1 MPHLSITSMQDRD
14 FLKRVISII
23 DPTATS
29 LRVLMRKGNVLLGIS
44 NEKNAAERTLGLY
57 QPQRLVARSIVS
69 FLRVLSRFGLHG
81 LMLQKMPMAAKS
93 MDLHPP
99 LCGIVP
105 GSAGIL
111 VGSPEHKVRR
121 AIVSYRNGAEWEV
134 AKISFG
140 DEGAK
145 ILEKEAATLNQLQ
158 SKATGAPRLLGL
170 HHGDGV
176 TVLRMPYLKGKA
188 IKSGETSDALNL
200 LKSWV
205 GSNDPLPIQRFS
217 EWSHIETAIKSMRYG
232 EKALEALSKKSLR
245 PVICH
250 GDFARWNL
258 LKQTDG
264 SLMVLDWEWG
274 NTHGMPGLD
283 LVHYFAQD
291 ARLVRQLDSAN
302 ALRVVEASLSLPK
315 AKAYLAQTGWTGNP
329 ITPILAW
336 AAFKHGA
343 RHQKIADF
351 LAESLKVYLERQ
363 RSFKYKVASVNTPV
377 QVAPSSDITSSLPP
391 TAKTNRRKTGAS
403 IRISVVTPSYK
414 QIDFLKCCAASV
426 ADQAGDFE
434 VEHLIHDGGSG
445 REFEQ
450 WAAEQQGAVCVPE
463 KDDGMYDAIN
473 RGFRK
478 ANGEI
483 IAWLNCDE
491 QYLPGALD
499 KVSRFFDSHPDID
512 IVFGDVVLV
521 DELMTPLAYRR
532 AIKPSIAHI
541 RYSHLSTFS
550 AATFIRRRALDEG
563 HFLQTRWKTIADAV
577 WIEEML
583 SAGYRSATIREP
595 LAVFCMVGSNLGQSS
610 LLFEERK
617 QWELELKATNKWIK
631 RLHIMRHRIAKFLFG
646 AYNLQKTR
654 ISAFLPNTS
663 SRTTKNAWLNGQ
675 WSFARHKAQKLRVKR
690 EEKIG
695 MLKIHKLA
703 SRWSFLQALCVIIL
717 AFFVDKIQA
726 GDAVKGPAILIISL
740 LYLSFR
746 AKMRDLTLIA
756 ILYSVI
762 AFYLLSERPTD
773 VLVARMI
780 TFFLGACLAVLFS
793 IAHSNL
799 SEWMGSTVSLVRKI
813 PFPILLTDRTGM
825 VILVNNSALKLW
837 QITEEDCLEH
847 FVTVQL
853 IEDGKA
859 STKPTLIDSWAERPP
874 DGLVSMSIK
883 GKPEIQQMTGKVLV
897 TGGGRRR
904 FYVFM
909 LSQ

>member
-1 MPHLSITSMQDRD
+1 MDQINSFEAFLLPEGTTRYHVRRHGMVSLSLPDSRE
-14 FLKRVISII
+14 
-23 DPTATS
+23 
-29 LRVLMRKGNVLLGIS
+29 G
-44 NEKNAAERTLGLY
+44 AAHAFRLY
-57 QPQRLVARSIVS
+57 QPQKRLARLKTFALKLLI
-69 FLRVLSRFGLHG
+69 SRGLHPWI
-81 LMLQKMPMAAKS
+81 LEKVLPASYENIQPWEFS
-93 MDLHPP
+93 YSPET
-99 LCGIVP
+99 V
-105 GSAGIL
+105 GIL
-111 VGSPEHKVRR
+111 LGSSEHLIYR
-121 AIVSYRNGAEWEV
+121 AIASYRGADGWEV
-134 AKISFG
+134 AKLSRG
-140 DEGAK
+140 
-145 ILEKEAATLNQLQ
+145 EAARTMLRNEAAVLREL
-158 SKATGAPRLLGL
+158 SKRGLSVPRCLGL
-170 HHGDGV
+170 HEHGEM
-176 TVLRMPYLKGKA
+176 TILRMPYLAGSGLS
-188 IKSGETSDALNL
+188 IRDSGEALDVLIQWAGDAAPESISGFEEW
-200 LKSWV
+200 KS
-205 GSNDPLPIQRFS
+205 IY
-217 EWSHIETAIKSMRYG
+217 A
-232 EKALEALSKKSLR
+232 ALETTADGREALESLSTQVVR
-245 PVICH
+245 PVIAH

-258 LKQTDG
+258 LHQANG
-264 SLMVLDWEWG
+264 PLIVLDWEWG

-450 WAAEQQGAVCVPE
+450 WAAEQQGAVCISE

-478 ANGEI
+478 ANGDI

-532 AIKPSIAHI
+532 AIKPSIAHT

-550 AATFIRRRALDEG
+550 AATFIRRRVLDEG

-577 WIEEML
+577 WIEELL

-595 LAVFCMVGSNLGQSS
+595 LAVFCMLGSNLGQSS

-617 QWELELKATNKWIK
+617 QWEIELKYTNKWIK

-663 SRTTKNAWLNGQ
+663 YRTTKSAWLTGQ
-675 WSFARHKAQKLRVKR
+675 WSFARHKAQNLRVKR

-717 AFFVDKIQA
+717 AAFVDNIKA
-726 GDAVKGPAILIISL
+726 GDAVKGPEILMISL

-897 TGGGRRR
+897 TGRGRRR

>member
-1 MPHLSITSMQDRD
+1 MDQINSFEAFLLPEGTTRYHVRRHGMVSLSLPDSRE
-14 FLKRVISII
+14 
-23 DPTATS
+23 
-29 LRVLMRKGNVLLGIS
+29 G
-44 NEKNAAERTLGLY
+44 AAHAFRLY
-57 QPQRLVARSIVS
+57 QPQKRLARLKTFALKLLI
-69 FLRVLSRFGLHG
+69 SRGLHPWI
-81 LMLQKMPMAAKS
+81 LEKVLPASYENIQPWEFS
-93 MDLHPP
+93 YSPET
-99 LCGIVP
+99 V
-105 GSAGIL
+105 GIL
-111 VGSPEHKVRR
+111 LGSSEHLINR
-121 AIVSYRNGAEWEV
+121 AIASYRGADGWEV
-134 AKISFG
+134 AKLG
-140 DEGAK
+140 RG
-145 ILEKEAATLNQLQ
+145 EAARTMLRNEAAVLREL
-158 SKATGAPRLLGL
+158 SNRNLSAPCCLGL
-170 HHGDGV
+170 HEHGEM
-176 TVLRMPYLKGKA
+176 TILRMPYLAGSGLS
-188 IKSGETSDALNL
+188 IRDSGEALDVLIQWAGDAAPESISGFEEW
-200 LKSWV
+200 KS
-205 GSNDPLPIQRFS
+205 IC
-217 EWSHIETAIKSMRYG
+217 A
-232 EKALEALSKKSLR
+232 ALETTADGREALESLSTQVLR
-245 PVICH
+245 PVIAH

-258 LKQTDG
+258 LHQANG
-264 SLMVLDWEWG
+264 PLIVLDWEWG

-377 QVAPSSDITSSLPP
+377 QVASYSDITSSHPP
-391 TAKTNRRKTGAS
+391 TAKTNGGETGAS

-450 WAAEQQGAVCVPE
+450 WAAEQQGAVCISE

-478 ANGEI
+478 ANGDI

-577 WIEEML
+577 WIEELL

-595 LAVFCMVGSNLGQSS
+595 LAVFCMLGSNLGQSS

-617 QWELELKATNKWIK
+617 QWEIELKYTNKWIK

-663 SRTTKNAWLNGQ
+663 YRTTKNAWLNGQ
-675 WSFARHKAQKLRVKR
+675 WSFARHKAQNLRVKR

-717 AFFVDKIQA
+717 AAFVDKIQA
-726 GDAVKGPAILIISL
+726 GDAVKGPAILMISL

-762 AFYLLSERPTD
+762 AFYLLSERPPD

>member
-1 MPHLSITSMQDRD
+1 MDQINSFEAFLLPEGTTRYHVRRHGMVSLSLPDSRE
-14 FLKRVISII
+14 
-23 DPTATS
+23 
-29 LRVLMRKGNVLLGIS
+29 G
-44 NEKNAAERTLGLY
+44 AAHAFRLY
-57 QPQRLVARSIVS
+57 QPQKRLARLKTFALKLLI
-69 FLRVLSRFGLHG
+69 SRGLHPWI
-81 LMLQKMPMAAKS
+81 LEKVLPASYENIQPWEFS
-93 MDLHPP
+93 YSPET
-99 LCGIVP
+99 V
-105 GSAGIL
+105 GIL
-111 VGSPEHKVRR
+111 LGSSEHLINR
-121 AIVSYRNGAEWEV
+121 AIASYRGADGWEV
-134 AKISFG
+134 AKLG
-140 DEGAK
+140 RG
-145 ILEKEAATLNQLQ
+145 EAARTMLRNEAAVLREL
-158 SKATGAPRLLGL
+158 SKRGLSVPRCLGL
-170 HHGDGV
+170 HEHGEM
-176 TVLRMPYLKGKA
+176 TILRMPYLAESGLS
-188 IKSGETSDALNL
+188 IRDSGEALDVLIQWAGNAAPESISGFEEW
-200 LKSWV
+200 KS
-205 GSNDPLPIQRFS
+205 IC
-217 EWSHIETAIKSMRYG
+217 A
-232 EKALEALSKKSLR
+232 ALETTADGREALESLSTQVVR
-245 PVICH
+245 PVIAH

-258 LKQTDG
+258 LHQANG
-264 SLMVLDWEWG
+264 PLIVLDWEWG

-363 RSFKYKVASVNTPV
+363 RSFKYKVASVNTHV

-450 WAAEQQGAVCVPE
+450 WAAEQQGAVCISE

-478 ANGEI
+478 ANGDI

-532 AIKPSIAHI
+532 AIKPSIAHT

-577 WIEEML
+577 WIEELL

-595 LAVFCMVGSNLGQSS
+595 LAVFCMLGSNLGQSS

-675 WSFARHKAQKLRVKR
+675 WSFARHKAQNLRVKR

-717 AFFVDKIQA
+717 AAFVDKIQA
-726 GDAVKGPAILIISL
+726 GDAVKGPAILLFSL

>member
-1 MPHLSITSMQDRD
+1 MDQINSFEAFLLPEGTTRYHVRRHGMVSLSLPDSRE
-14 FLKRVISII
+14 
-23 DPTATS
+23 
-29 LRVLMRKGNVLLGIS
+29 G
-44 NEKNAAERTLGLY
+44 AAHAFRLY
-57 QPQRLVARSIVS
+57 QPQKRLARLKTFALKLLI
-69 FLRVLSRFGLHG
+69 SRGLHPWI
-81 LMLQKMPMAAKS
+81 LEKVLPASYENIQPWEFS
-93 MDLHPP
+93 YSPET
-99 LCGIVP
+99 V
-105 GSAGIL
+105 GIL
-111 VGSPEHKVRR
+111 LGSSEHLIYR
-121 AIVSYRNGAEWEV
+121 AIASYRGADGWEV
-134 AKISFG
+134 AKLG
-140 DEGAK
+140 RG
-145 ILEKEAATLNQLQ
+145 EAARTMLRNEAAVLREL
-158 SKATGAPRLLGL
+158 SKRGLSVPRCLGL
-170 HHGDGV
+170 HEHGEM
-176 TVLRMPYLKGKA
+176 TILRMPYLAGSGLS
-188 IKSGETSDALNL
+188 IRDSGEALDVLIQWAGNAAPESISGFEEW
-200 LKSWV
+200 KS
-205 GSNDPLPIQRFS
+205 IC
-217 EWSHIETAIKSMRYG
+217 A
-232 EKALEALSKKSLR
+232 ALETTADGREALESLSTQVVR
-245 PVICH
+245 PVIAH

-258 LKQTDG
+258 LHQANG
-264 SLMVLDWEWG
+264 PLIVLDWEWG

-377 QVAPSSDITSSLPP
+377 QVAPSSDIQNSLPP
-391 TAKTNRRKTGAS
+391 TAKTNGGETGAS

-450 WAAEQQGAVCVPE
+450 WAAEQQGAVCISE

-478 ANGEI
+478 ANGDI

-532 AIKPSIAHI
+532 AIKPSIAHT

-550 AATFIRRRALDEG
+550 AATFIRRRVLDEG
-563 HFLQTRWKTIADAV
+563 HFLQTRWNTIADAV
-577 WIEEML
+577 WIEELL
-583 SAGYRSATIREP
+583 SAGYRSATIQEP
-595 LAVFCMVGSNLGQSS
+595 LAIFCMVGSNLGQSP

-617 QWELELKATNKWIK
+617 QWELELKATNKWIQ
-631 RLHIMRHRIAKFLFG
+631 RWHIMQHRVEKFLFG
-646 AYNLQKTR
+646 AYNLRKTM

-663 SRTTKNAWLNGQ
+663 YRINKSAWLNGQ
-675 WSFARHKAQKLRVKR
+675 WSFARHKAQNLRVKR

-717 AFFVDKIQA
+717 AAFVDKIQA
-726 GDAVKGPAILIISL
+726 GDAVKGPAILMISL

>member
-1 MPHLSITSMQDRD
+1 MDQINSFEAFLLPEGTTRYHVRRHGMVSLSLPDSRE
-14 FLKRVISII
+14 
-23 DPTATS
+23 
-29 LRVLMRKGNVLLGIS
+29 G
-44 NEKNAAERTLGLY
+44 AAHAFRLY
-57 QPQRLVARSIVS
+57 QPQKRLARLKTFALKLLI
-69 FLRVLSRFGLHG
+69 SRGLHPWI
-81 LMLQKMPMAAKS
+81 LEKVLPASYENIQPWEFS
-93 MDLHPP
+93 YSPET
-99 LCGIVP
+99 V
-105 GSAGIL
+105 GIL
-111 VGSPEHKVRR
+111 LGSSEHLIYR
-121 AIVSYRNGAEWEV
+121 AIASYRGADGWEV
-134 AKISFG
+134 AKLG
-140 DEGAK
+140 RG
-145 ILEKEAATLNQLQ
+145 EAARTMLRNEAAVLREL
-158 SKATGAPRLLGL
+158 SKRGLSVPRCLGL
-170 HHGDGV
+170 HEHGEM
-176 TVLRMPYLKGKA
+176 TILRMPYLAGSGLS
-188 IKSGETSDALNL
+188 IRDSGEALDVLIQWAGNAAPESISGFEEW
-200 LKSWV
+200 KS
-205 GSNDPLPIQRFS
+205 IC
-217 EWSHIETAIKSMRYG
+217 A
-232 EKALEALSKKSLR
+232 ALETTADGREALESLSTQVVR
-245 PVICH
+245 PVIAH

-258 LKQTDG
+258 LHQANG
-264 SLMVLDWEWG
+264 PLIVLDWEWG

-291 ARLVRQLDSAN
+291 ALLVRQLDSAN

-363 RSFKYKVASVNTPV
+363 RSFKYKVASLNTPV
-377 QVAPSSDITSSLPP
+377 QVAPSSGITSSLPP

-450 WAAEQQGAVCVPE
+450 WAAEQQGAVCISE

-478 ANGEI
+478 ANGDI

-532 AIKPSIAHI
+532 AIKPSIAHT

-577 WIEEML
+577 WIEELL

-595 LAVFCMVGSNLGQSS
+595 LAVFCMLGSNLGQSS

-675 WSFARHKAQKLRVKR
+675 WSFARHKAQNLRVKR

-717 AFFVDKIQA
+717 AAFVDKIQA
-726 GDAVKGPAILIISL
+726 GDAVKGPAILMISL

-904 FYVFM
+904 FYVFI
-909 LSQ
+909 LSH

>member
-1 MPHLSITSMQDRD
+1 MDQINSFEAFLLPEGTTRYHVRRHGMVSLSLPDSRE
-14 FLKRVISII
+14 
-23 DPTATS
+23 
-29 LRVLMRKGNVLLGIS
+29 G
-44 NEKNAAERTLGLY
+44 AAHAFRLY
-57 QPQRLVARSIVS
+57 QPQKRLARLKTFALKLLI
-69 FLRVLSRFGLHG
+69 SRGLHPWI
-81 LMLQKMPMAAKS
+81 LEKVL
-93 MDLHPP
+93 PP
-99 LCGIVP
+99 SYENIQPWEFSYSPETV
-105 GSAGIL
+105 GIL
-111 VGSPEHKVRR
+111 LGSSEHLIYR
-121 AIVSYRNGAEWEV
+121 AIASYRGADGWEV
-134 AKISFG
+134 AKLG
-140 DEGAK
+140 RG
-145 ILEKEAATLNQLQ
+145 EAARTMLRNEAAVLREL
-158 SKATGAPRLLGL
+158 SKRGLSVPRCLGL
-170 HHGDGV
+170 HEHGEM
-176 TVLRMPYLKGKA
+176 TILRMPYLAGSGLS
-188 IKSGETSDALNL
+188 IRDSGEALDVLIQWAGDAAPESISGFEEW
-200 LKSWV
+200 KS
-205 GSNDPLPIQRFS
+205 IC
-217 EWSHIETAIKSMRYG
+217 A
-232 EKALEALSKKSLR
+232 ALETTADGREALESLSTQVLR
-245 PVICH
+245 PVIAH
-250 GDFARWNL
+250 VDFARWNL
-258 LKQTDG
+258 LHQANG
-264 SLMVLDWEWG
+264 PLIVLDWEWG

-450 WAAEQQGAVCVPE
+450 WAAEQQGAVCISE

-478 ANGEI
+478 ANGDI

-532 AIKPSIAHI
+532 AIKPSIAHT

-550 AATFIRRRALDEG
+550 AATFIRRRVLDEG

-577 WIEEML
+577 WIEELL
-583 SAGYRSATIREP
+583 SAGYRSATIQEP
-595 LAVFCMVGSNLGQSS
+595 LAIFCMVGSNLGQSP

-617 QWELELKATNKWIK
+617 QWELELKATNKWIQ
-631 RLHIMRHRIAKFLFG
+631 RWHIMQHRVEKFLFG
-646 AYNLQKTR
+646 AYNLRKTM

-663 SRTTKNAWLNGQ
+663 YRINKSAWLNGQ
-675 WSFARHKAQKLRVKR
+675 WSFARHKAQNLRVKR

-717 AFFVDKIQA
+717 AAFVDKIQA
-726 GDAVKGPAILIISL
+726 GDAVKGPAILMISL

-847 FVTVQL
+847 FITVQL

>member
-1 MPHLSITSMQDRD
+1 MDQINSFEAFLLPEGTTRYHVRRHGMVSLSLPDSRE
-14 FLKRVISII
+14 
-23 DPTATS
+23 
-29 LRVLMRKGNVLLGIS
+29 G
-44 NEKNAAERTLGLY
+44 AAHAFRLY
-57 QPQRLVARSIVS
+57 QPQKRLARLKTFALKLLI
-69 FLRVLSRFGLHG
+69 SRGLHPWI
-81 LMLQKMPMAAKS
+81 LEKVLPASYENIQPWEFS
-93 MDLHPP
+93 YSPET
-99 LCGIVP
+99 V
-105 GSAGIL
+105 GIL
-111 VGSPEHKVRR
+111 LGSSEHLIYR
-121 AIVSYRNGAEWEV
+121 AIASYRGADGWEV
-134 AKISFG
+134 AKLG
-140 DEGAK
+140 RG
-145 ILEKEAATLNQLQ
+145 EAARTMLRNEAAVLREL
-158 SKATGAPRLLGL
+158 SKRGLSVPRCLGL
-170 HHGDGV
+170 HEHGEM
-176 TVLRMPYLKGKA
+176 TILRMPYLAGSGLS
-188 IKSGETSDALNL
+188 IRDSGEALDVLIQWAGNAAPESISGFEEW
-200 LKSWV
+200 KS
-205 GSNDPLPIQRFS
+205 IC
-217 EWSHIETAIKSMRYG
+217 A
-232 EKALEALSKKSLR
+232 ALETTADGREALESLSTQVVR
-245 PVICH
+245 PVIAH

-258 LKQTDG
+258 LHQANG
-264 SLMVLDWEWG
+264 PLIVLDWEWG

-450 WAAEQQGAVCVPE
+450 WAAEQQGAVCISE

-478 ANGEI
+478 ANGDI

-532 AIKPSIAHI
+532 AIKPSIAHT

-550 AATFIRRRALDEG
+550 AATFIRRRVLDEG
-563 HFLQTRWKTIADAV
+563 HFLQTRWNTIADAV
-577 WIEEML
+577 WIEELL
-583 SAGYRSATIREP
+583 SAGYRSATIQEP
-595 LAVFCMVGSNLGQSS
+595 LAIFCMVGSNLGQSP

-617 QWELELKATNKWIK
+617 QWELELKATNKWIQ
-631 RLHIMRHRIAKFLFG
+631 RWHIMQHRVEKFLFG
-646 AYNLQKTR
+646 AYNLRKTM

-663 SRTTKNAWLNGQ
+663 YRINKSAWLNGQ
-675 WSFARHKAQKLRVKR
+675 WSFARHKAQNLRVKR

-717 AFFVDKIQA
+717 AAFVDKIQA
-726 GDAVKGPAILIISL
+726 GDAVKGPAILMISL

>member
-1 MPHLSITSMQDRD
+1 MDQINSFEAFLLPEGTTRYHVRRHGMVSLSLPDSRE
-14 FLKRVISII
+14 
-23 DPTATS
+23 
-29 LRVLMRKGNVLLGIS
+29 G
-44 NEKNAAERTLGLY
+44 AAHAFRLY
-57 QPQRLVARSIVS
+57 QPQKRLARLKTFALKLLI
-69 FLRVLSRFGLHG
+69 SRGLHPWI
-81 LMLQKMPMAAKS
+81 LEKVLPASYENIQPWEFS
-93 MDLHPP
+93 YSPET
-99 LCGIVP
+99 V
-105 GSAGIL
+105 GIL
-111 VGSPEHKVRR
+111 LGSSEHLIYR
-121 AIVSYRNGAEWEV
+121 AIASYRGADGWEV
-134 AKISFG
+134 AKLG
-140 DEGAK
+140 RG
-145 ILEKEAATLNQLQ
+145 EAARTMLRNEAAVLREL
-158 SKATGAPRLLGL
+158 SKRGLSVPRCLGL
-170 HHGDGV
+170 HEHGEM
-176 TVLRMPYLKGKA
+176 TILRMPYLAESGLSIRDSDEA
-188 IKSGETSDALNL
+188 LDVLIQWAGNAAPESISGFEEWKSICA
-200 LKSWV
+200 
-205 GSNDPLPIQRFS
+205 
-217 EWSHIETAIKSMRYG
+217 
-232 EKALEALSKKSLR
+232 ALETTADGREALESLSTQVVR
-245 PVICH
+245 PVIAH

-258 LKQTDG
+258 LHQANG
-264 SLMVLDWEWG
+264 PLIVLDWEWG

-363 RSFKYKVASVNTPV
+363 RSFKYKVASLNTPV
-377 QVAPSSDITSSLPP
+377 QVAPSSGITSSLPP

-450 WAAEQQGAVCVPE
+450 WAAEQQGAVCISE

-478 ANGEI
+478 ANGDI

-532 AIKPSIAHI
+532 AIKPSIAHT

-577 WIEEML
+577 WIEELL

-595 LAVFCMVGSNLGQSS
+595 LAVFCMLGSNLGQSS

-675 WSFARHKAQKLRVKR
+675 WSFARHKAQNLRVKR

-717 AFFVDKIQA
+717 AAFVDKIQA
-726 GDAVKGPAILIISL
+726 GDAVKGPAILMISL

-847 FVTVQL
+847 FITVQL

>member
-1 MPHLSITSMQDRD
+1 MDQINSFEAFLLPEGTTRYHVRRHGMVSLSLPDSRE
-14 FLKRVISII
+14 
-23 DPTATS
+23 
-29 LRVLMRKGNVLLGIS
+29 G
-44 NEKNAAERTLGLY
+44 AAHAFRLY
-57 QPQRLVARSIVS
+57 QPQKRLARLKTFALKLLI
-69 FLRVLSRFGLHG
+69 SRGLHPWI
-81 LMLQKMPMAAKS
+81 LEKVLPASYENIQPWEFS
-93 MDLHPP
+93 YSPET
-99 LCGIVP
+99 V
-105 GSAGIL
+105 GIL
-111 VGSPEHKVRR
+111 LGSSEHLIYR
-121 AIVSYRNGAEWEV
+121 AIASYRGADGWEV
-134 AKISFG
+134 AKLG
-140 DEGAK
+140 RG
-145 ILEKEAATLNQLQ
+145 EAARTMLRNEAAVLREL
-158 SKATGAPRLLGL
+158 SKRGLSVPRCLGL
-170 HHGDGV
+170 HEHGEM
-176 TVLRMPYLKGKA
+176 TILRMPYLAGSGLS
-188 IKSGETSDALNL
+188 IRDSGEALDVLIQWAGNAAPESISGFEEW
-200 LKSWV
+200 KS
-205 GSNDPLPIQRFS
+205 IC
-217 EWSHIETAIKSMRYG
+217 A
-232 EKALEALSKKSLR
+232 ALETTADGREALESLSTQVVR
-245 PVICH
+245 PVIAH

-258 LKQTDG
+258 LHQANG
-264 SLMVLDWEWG
+264 PLIVLDWEWG

-450 WAAEQQGAVCVPE
+450 WAAEQQGAVCISE

-478 ANGEI
+478 ANGDI

-577 WIEEML
+577 WIEELL

-595 LAVFCMVGSNLGQSS
+595 LAVFCMLGSNLGQSS

-617 QWELELKATNKWIK
+617 QWEIELKYTNKWIK

-663 SRTTKNAWLNGQ
+663 YRTTKSAWLTGQ
-675 WSFARHKAQKLRVKR
+675 WSFAKHKAQNLRVKR

-717 AFFVDKIQA
+717 AAFVDKIQA
-726 GDAVKGPAILIISL
+726 GDAVKGPAILMISL

-897 TGGGRRR
+897 TGRGRRR

>member
-1 MPHLSITSMQDRD
+1 MDQINSFEAFLLPEGTTRYHVRRHGMVSLSLPDSRE
-14 FLKRVISII
+14 
-23 DPTATS
+23 
-29 LRVLMRKGNVLLGIS
+29 G
-44 NEKNAAERTLGLY
+44 AAHAFRLY
-57 QPQRLVARSIVS
+57 QPQKRLARLKTFALKLLI
-69 FLRVLSRFGLHG
+69 SRGLHPWI
-81 LMLQKMPMAAKS
+81 LEKVLPASYENIQPWEFS
-93 MDLHPP
+93 YSPET
-99 LCGIVP
+99 V
-105 GSAGIL
+105 GIL
-111 VGSPEHKVRR
+111 LGSSEHLINR
-121 AIVSYRNGAEWEV
+121 AIASYRGADGWEV
-134 AKISFG
+134 AKLG
-140 DEGAK
+140 RG
-145 ILEKEAATLNQLQ
+145 EAARTMLRNEAAVLREL
-158 SKATGAPRLLGL
+158 SKRGLSVPRCLGL
-170 HHGDGV
+170 HEHGEM
-176 TVLRMPYLKGKA
+176 TILRMPYLAGSGLS
-188 IKSGETSDALNL
+188 IRDSGEALDVLIQWAGNAAPESISGFEEW
-200 LKSWV
+200 KS
-205 GSNDPLPIQRFS
+205 IC
-217 EWSHIETAIKSMRYG
+217 A
-232 EKALEALSKKSLR
+232 ALETTADGREALESLSTQVVR
-245 PVICH
+245 PVIAH
-250 GDFARWNL
+250 EDFARWNL
-258 LKQTDG
+258 LHQANG
-264 SLMVLDWEWG
+264 PLIVLDWEWG

-363 RSFKYKVASVNTPV
+363 RSFKYKVASLNTPV

-450 WAAEQQGAVCVPE
+450 WAAEQQGAVCISE

-478 ANGEI
+478 ANGDI

-532 AIKPSIAHI
+532 AIKPSLAHT

-550 AATFIRRRALDEG
+550 AATFIRRRVLDEG

-577 WIEEML
+577 WIEELL

-595 LAVFCMVGSNLGQSS
+595 LAVFCMLGSNLGQSS

-675 WSFARHKAQKLRVKR
+675 WSFARHKAQNLRVKR

-717 AFFVDKIQA
+717 AAFVDKIQA
-726 GDAVKGPAILIISL
+726 GDAVKGPAILMISL

-847 FVTVQL
+847 FITVQL

>member
-1 MPHLSITSMQDRD
+1 MDQINSFEAFLLPEGTTRYHVRRHGMVSLSLPDSRE
-14 FLKRVISII
+14 
-23 DPTATS
+23 
-29 LRVLMRKGNVLLGIS
+29 G
-44 NEKNAAERTLGLY
+44 AAHAFRLY
-57 QPQRLVARSIVS
+57 QPQKRLARLKTFALKLLI
-69 FLRVLSRFGLHG
+69 SRGLHPWI
-81 LMLQKMPMAAKS
+81 LEKVLPASYENIQPWEFS
-93 MDLHPP
+93 YSPET
-99 LCGIVP
+99 V
-105 GSAGIL
+105 GIL
-111 VGSPEHKVRR
+111 LGSSEHLIYR
-121 AIVSYRNGAEWEV
+121 AIASYRGADGWEV
-134 AKISFG
+134 AKLG
-140 DEGAK
+140 RG
-145 ILEKEAATLNQLQ
+145 EAARTMLRNEAAVLREL
-158 SKATGAPRLLGL
+158 SKRGLSVPRCLGL
-170 HHGDGV
+170 HEHGEM
-176 TVLRMPYLKGKA
+176 TILRMPYLAGSGLS
-188 IKSGETSDALNL
+188 IRDSGEALDVLIQWAGNAAPESISGFEEW
-200 LKSWV
+200 KS
-205 GSNDPLPIQRFS
+205 IC
-217 EWSHIETAIKSMRYG
+217 A
-232 EKALEALSKKSLR
+232 ALETTADGREALESLSTQVVR
-245 PVICH
+245 PVIAH

-258 LKQTDG
+258 LHQANG
-264 SLMVLDWEWG
+264 PLIVLDWEWG
-274 NTHGMPGLD
+274 STHGMPGLD

-363 RSFKYKVASVNTPV
+363 RSFKYKVASVNTHV

-391 TAKTNRRKTGAS
+391 TAKTNGGETGAS

-450 WAAEQQGAVCVPE
+450 WAAEQQGAVCISE

-478 ANGEI
+478 ANGDI

-532 AIKPSIAHI
+532 AIKPSIAHT

-577 WIEEML
+577 WIEELL

-595 LAVFCMVGSNLGQSS
+595 LAVFCMLGSNLGQSS

-675 WSFARHKAQKLRVKR
+675 WSFARHKAQNLRVKR

-717 AFFVDKIQA
+717 AAFVDKIQA
-726 GDAVKGPAILIISL
+726 GDAVKGPAILMISL

>member
-1 MPHLSITSMQDRD
+1 MDQINSFEAFLLPEGTTRYHVRRHGMVSLSLPDSRE
-14 FLKRVISII
+14 
-23 DPTATS
+23 
-29 LRVLMRKGNVLLGIS
+29 G
-44 NEKNAAERTLGLY
+44 AAHAFRLY
-57 QPQRLVARSIVS
+57 QPQKRLARLKTFALKLLI
-69 FLRVLSRFGLHG
+69 SRGLHPWI
-81 LMLQKMPMAAKS
+81 LEKVLPASYENIQPWEFS
-93 MDLHPP
+93 YSPET
-99 LCGIVP
+99 V
-105 GSAGIL
+105 GIL
-111 VGSPEHKVRR
+111 LGSSEHLIYR
-121 AIVSYRNGAEWEV
+121 AIASYRGADGWEV
-134 AKISFG
+134 AKLG
-140 DEGAK
+140 RG
-145 ILEKEAATLNQLQ
+145 EAARTMLRNEAAVLREL
-158 SKATGAPRLLGL
+158 SKRGLSVPRCLGL
-170 HHGDGV
+170 HEHGEM
-176 TVLRMPYLKGKA
+176 TILRMPYLAGSGLS
-188 IKSGETSDALNL
+188 IRDSGEALDVLIQWAGNAAPESISGFEEW
-200 LKSWV
+200 KS
-205 GSNDPLPIQRFS
+205 IC
-217 EWSHIETAIKSMRYG
+217 A
-232 EKALEALSKKSLR
+232 ALETTADGREALESLSTQVVR
-245 PVICH
+245 PVIAH

-258 LKQTDG
+258 LHQANG
-264 SLMVLDWEWG
+264 PLIVLDWEWG

-363 RSFKYKVASVNTPV
+363 RSFKYKVASVNTHV

-450 WAAEQQGAVCVPE
+450 WAAEQQGAVCISE

-478 ANGEI
+478 ANGDI

-577 WIEEML
+577 WIEELL

-595 LAVFCMVGSNLGQSS
+595 LAVFCMLGSNLGQSS

-646 AYNLQKTR
+646 AYKLQKTR

-675 WSFARHKAQKLRVKR
+675 WSFARHKAQNLRVKR

-717 AFFVDKIQA
+717 AAFVDKIQA
-726 GDAVKGPAILIISL
+726 GDAVKGPAILMISL

>member
-1 MPHLSITSMQDRD
+1 MDQINSFEAFLLPEGTTRYHVRRHGMVSLSLPDSRE
-14 FLKRVISII
+14 
-23 DPTATS
+23 
-29 LRVLMRKGNVLLGIS
+29 G
-44 NEKNAAERTLGLY
+44 AAHAFRLY
-57 QPQRLVARSIVS
+57 QPQKRLARLKTFALKLLI
-69 FLRVLSRFGLHG
+69 SRGLHPWI
-81 LMLQKMPMAAKS
+81 LEKVLPASYENIQPWEFS
-93 MDLHPP
+93 YSPET
-99 LCGIVP
+99 V
-105 GSAGIL
+105 GIL
-111 VGSPEHKVRR
+111 LGSSEHLIYR
-121 AIVSYRNGAEWEV
+121 AIASYRGADGWEV
-134 AKISFG
+134 AKLG
-140 DEGAK
+140 RG
-145 ILEKEAATLNQLQ
+145 EAARTMLRNEAAVLREL
-158 SKATGAPRLLGL
+158 SKRGLSVPRCLGL
-170 HHGDGV
+170 HEHGEM
-176 TVLRMPYLKGKA
+176 TILRMPYLAGSGLS
-188 IKSGETSDALNL
+188 IRDSGEALDVLIQWAGNAAPESISGFEEW
-200 LKSWV
+200 KS
-205 GSNDPLPIQRFS
+205 IC
-217 EWSHIETAIKSMRYG
+217 A
-232 EKALEALSKKSLR
+232 ALETTADGREALESLSTQVVR
-245 PVICH
+245 PVIAH

-258 LKQTDG
+258 LHQANG
-264 SLMVLDWEWG
+264 PLIVLDWEWG
-274 NTHGMPGLD
+274 STHGMPGLD

-363 RSFKYKVASVNTPV
+363 RSFKYKVASVNTHV

-450 WAAEQQGAVCVPE
+450 WAAEQQGAVCISE

-478 ANGEI
+478 ANGDI

-532 AIKPSIAHI
+532 AIKPSIAHT

-577 WIEEML
+577 WIEELL

-595 LAVFCMVGSNLGQSS
+595 LAVFCMLGSNLGQSS

-675 WSFARHKAQKLRVKR
+675 WSFARHKAQNLRVKR

-717 AFFVDKIQA
+717 AAFVDKIQA
-726 GDAVKGPAILIISL
+726 GDAVKGPAILMISL

>member
-1 MPHLSITSMQDRD
+1 MDQINSFEAFLLPEGTTRYHVRRHGMVSLSLPDSRE
-14 FLKRVISII
+14 
-23 DPTATS
+23 
-29 LRVLMRKGNVLLGIS
+29 G
-44 NEKNAAERTLGLY
+44 AAHAFRLY
-57 QPQRLVARSIVS
+57 QPQKRLARLKTFALKLLI
-69 FLRVLSRFGLHG
+69 SRGLHPWI
-81 LMLQKMPMAAKS
+81 LEKVLPASYENIQPWEFS
-93 MDLHPP
+93 YSPET
-99 LCGIVP
+99 V
-105 GSAGIL
+105 GIL
-111 VGSPEHKVRR
+111 LGSSEHLIYR
-121 AIVSYRNGAEWEV
+121 AIASYRGADGWEV
-134 AKISFG
+134 AKLG
-140 DEGAK
+140 RG
-145 ILEKEAATLNQLQ
+145 EAARTMLRNEAAVLREL
-158 SKATGAPRLLGL
+158 SKRGLSVPRCLGL
-170 HHGDGV
+170 HEHGEM
-176 TVLRMPYLKGKA
+176 TILRMPYLAGSGLS
-188 IKSGETSDALNL
+188 IRDSGEALDVLIQWAGDAAPESISGFEEW
-200 LKSWV
+200 KS
-205 GSNDPLPIQRFS
+205 IC
-217 EWSHIETAIKSMRYG
+217 A
-232 EKALEALSKKSLR
+232 ALETTADGREALESLSTQVLR
-245 PVICH
+245 PVIAH

-258 LKQTDG
+258 LHQANG
-264 SLMVLDWEWG
+264 PLIVLDWEWG

-363 RSFKYKVASVNTPV
+363 RSFKYKVTSLNTPV

-450 WAAEQQGAVCVPE
+450 WAAEQQGAVCISE

-478 ANGEI
+478 ANGDI

-532 AIKPSIAHI
+532 AIKPSIAHT

-550 AATFIRRRALDEG
+550 AATFIRRRVLDEG

-577 WIEEML
+577 WIEELL

-595 LAVFCMVGSNLGQSS
+595 LAVFCMLGSNLGQSS

-617 QWELELKATNKWIK
+617 QWELELKATNKWIQ
-631 RLHIMRHRIAKFLFG
+631 RWHIMQHRVEKFLFG
-646 AYNLQKTR
+646 AYNLRKTM

-663 SRTTKNAWLNGQ
+663 YRINKSAWLNGQ
-675 WSFARHKAQKLRVKR
+675 WSFARHKAQNLRVKR

-717 AFFVDKIQA
+717 AAFVDKIQA
-726 GDAVKGPAILIISL
+726 GDAVKGPAILLFSL

>member
-1 MPHLSITSMQDRD
+1 MDQINSFEAFLLPEGTTRYHVRRHGMVSLSLPDSRE
-14 FLKRVISII
+14 
-23 DPTATS
+23 
-29 LRVLMRKGNVLLGIS
+29 G
-44 NEKNAAERTLGLY
+44 AAHAFRLY
-57 QPQRLVARSIVS
+57 QPQKRLARLKTFALKLLI
-69 FLRVLSRFGLHG
+69 SRGLHPWI
-81 LMLQKMPMAAKS
+81 LEKVLPASYENIQPWEFS
-93 MDLHPP
+93 YSPET
-99 LCGIVP
+99 V
-105 GSAGIL
+105 GIL
-111 VGSPEHKVRR
+111 LGSSEHLIYR
-121 AIVSYRNGAEWEV
+121 AIASYRGADGWEV
-134 AKISFG
+134 AKLSRG
-140 DEGAK
+140 
-145 ILEKEAATLNQLQ
+145 EAARTMLRNEAAVLREL
-158 SKATGAPRLLGL
+158 SKRGLSVPRCLGL
-170 HHGDGV
+170 HEHGEM
-176 TVLRMPYLKGKA
+176 TILRMPYLAGSGLS
-188 IKSGETSDALNL
+188 IRDSGEALDVLIQWAGNAAPESISGFEEW
-200 LKSWV
+200 KS
-205 GSNDPLPIQRFS
+205 IY
-217 EWSHIETAIKSMRYG
+217 A
-232 EKALEALSKKSLR
+232 ALETTADGREALESLSTQVVR
-245 PVICH
+245 PVIAH

-258 LKQTDG
+258 LHQANG
-264 SLMVLDWEWG
+264 PLIVLDWEWG

-450 WAAEQQGAVCVPE
+450 WAAEQQGAVCISE

-478 ANGEI
+478 ANGDI

-532 AIKPSIAHI
+532 AIKPSIAHT

-577 WIEEML
+577 WIEELL

-595 LAVFCMVGSNLGQSS
+595 LAVFCMLGSNLGQSS

-675 WSFARHKAQKLRVKR
+675 WSFARHKAQNLRVKR

-717 AFFVDKIQA
+717 AAFVDKIQA
-726 GDAVKGPAILIISL
+726 GDAVKGPAILMISL

-897 TGGGRRR
+897 TGRGRRR

>member
-1 MPHLSITSMQDRD
+1 MDQINSFEAFLLPEGTTRYHVRRHGMVSLSLPDSRE
-14 FLKRVISII
+14 
-23 DPTATS
+23 
-29 LRVLMRKGNVLLGIS
+29 G
-44 NEKNAAERTLGLY
+44 AAHAFRLY
-57 QPQRLVARSIVS
+57 QPQKRLARLKTFALKLLI
-69 FLRVLSRFGLHG
+69 SRGLHPWI
-81 LMLQKMPMAAKS
+81 LEKVLPASYENIQPWEFS
-93 MDLHPP
+93 YSPET
-99 LCGIVP
+99 V
-105 GSAGIL
+105 GIL
-111 VGSPEHKVRR
+111 LGSSEHLIYR
-121 AIVSYRNGAEWEV
+121 AIASYRGADGWEV
-134 AKISFG
+134 AKLSRG
-140 DEGAK
+140 
-145 ILEKEAATLNQLQ
+145 EAARTMLRNEAAVLREL
-158 SKATGAPRLLGL
+158 SKRGLSVPRCLGL
-170 HHGDGV
+170 HEHGEM
-176 TVLRMPYLKGKA
+176 TILRMPYLAGSGLS
-188 IKSGETSDALNL
+188 IRDSGEALDVLIQWAGNAAPESISGFEEW
-200 LKSWV
+200 KS
-205 GSNDPLPIQRFS
+205 IC
-217 EWSHIETAIKSMRYG
+217 A
-232 EKALEALSKKSLR
+232 ALETTADGREALESLSTQVVR
-245 PVICH
+245 PVIAH

-258 LKQTDG
+258 LHQANG
-264 SLMVLDWEWG
+264 PLIVLDWEWG

-377 QVAPSSDITSSLPP
+377 QVAPSSGITSSLPP

-450 WAAEQQGAVCVPE
+450 WAAEQQGAVCISE

-478 ANGEI
+478 ANGDI

-532 AIKPSIAHI
+532 AIKPSIAHT

-550 AATFIRRRALDEG
+550 AATFIRRRVLDEG

-577 WIEEML
+577 WIEELL

-595 LAVFCMVGSNLGQSS
+595 LAVFCMLGSNLGQSS

-675 WSFARHKAQKLRVKR
+675 WSFARHKAQNLRVKR

-717 AFFVDKIQA
+717 AAFVDKIQA
-726 GDAVKGPAILIISL
+726 GDAVKGPAILMISL

>member
-1 MPHLSITSMQDRD
+1 MDQINSFEAFLLPEGTTRYHVRRHGMVSLSLPDSRE
-14 FLKRVISII
+14 
-23 DPTATS
+23 
-29 LRVLMRKGNVLLGIS
+29 G
-44 NEKNAAERTLGLY
+44 AAHAFRLY
-57 QPQRLVARSIVS
+57 QPQKRLARLKTFALKLLI
-69 FLRVLSRFGLHG
+69 SRGLHPWI
-81 LMLQKMPMAAKS
+81 LEKVLPASYENIQPWEFS
-93 MDLHPP
+93 YSPET
-99 LCGIVP
+99 V
-105 GSAGIL
+105 GIL
-111 VGSPEHKVRR
+111 LGSSEHLIYR
-121 AIVSYRNGAEWEV
+121 AIASYRGADGWEV
-134 AKISFG
+134 AKLG
-140 DEGAK
+140 RG
-145 ILEKEAATLNQLQ
+145 EAARTMLRNEAAVLREL
-158 SKATGAPRLLGL
+158 SKRGLSVPRCLGL
-170 HHGDGV
+170 HEHGEM
-176 TVLRMPYLKGKA
+176 TILRMPYLAGSGLS
-188 IKSGETSDALNL
+188 IRDSGEALDVLIQWAGNAAPESISGFEEW
-200 LKSWV
+200 KS
-205 GSNDPLPIQRFS
+205 IC
-217 EWSHIETAIKSMRYG
+217 A
-232 EKALEALSKKSLR
+232 ALETTADGREALESLSTQVVR
-245 PVICH
+245 PVIAH

-258 LKQTDG
+258 LHQANG
-264 SLMVLDWEWG
+264 PLIVLDWEWG

-450 WAAEQQGAVCVPE
+450 WAAEQQGAVCISE

-478 ANGEI
+478 ANGDI

-532 AIKPSIAHI
+532 AIKPSIAHT

-550 AATFIRRRALDEG
+550 AATFIRRRVLDEG

-577 WIEEML
+577 WIEELL

-595 LAVFCMVGSNLGQSS
+595 LAVFCMLGSNLGQSS

-663 SRTTKNAWLNGQ
+663 YRTTKSAWLTGQ
-675 WSFARHKAQKLRVKR
+675 WSFARHKAQNLRVKR

-717 AFFVDKIQA
+717 AAFVDKIQA
-726 GDAVKGPAILIISL
+726 GDAVKGPAILMISL

-897 TGGGRRR
+897 TGRGRRR

>member
-1 MPHLSITSMQDRD
+1 MDQINSFEAFLLPEGTTRYHVRRHGMVSLSLPDSRE
-14 FLKRVISII
+14 
-23 DPTATS
+23 
-29 LRVLMRKGNVLLGIS
+29 G
-44 NEKNAAERTLGLY
+44 AAHAFRLY
-57 QPQRLVARSIVS
+57 QPQKRLARLKTFALKLLI
-69 FLRVLSRFGLHG
+69 SRGLHPWI
-81 LMLQKMPMAAKS
+81 LEKVLPASYENIQPWEFS
-93 MDLHPP
+93 YSPET
-99 LCGIVP
+99 V
-105 GSAGIL
+105 GIL
-111 VGSPEHKVRR
+111 LGSSEHLIYR
-121 AIVSYRNGAEWEV
+121 AIASYRGADGWEV
-134 AKISFG
+134 AKLSRG
-140 DEGAK
+140 
-145 ILEKEAATLNQLQ
+145 EAARTMLRNEAAVLREL
-158 SKATGAPRLLGL
+158 SKRGLSVPRCLGL
-170 HHGDGV
+170 HEHGEM
-176 TVLRMPYLKGKA
+176 TILRMPYLAGSGLS
-188 IKSGETSDALNL
+188 IRDSGEALDVLIQWAGNAAPESISGFEEW
-200 LKSWV
+200 KS
-205 GSNDPLPIQRFS
+205 IY
-217 EWSHIETAIKSMRYG
+217 A
-232 EKALEALSKKSLR
+232 ALETTADGREALESLSTQVVR
-245 PVICH
+245 PVIAH

-258 LKQTDG
+258 LHQANG
-264 SLMVLDWEWG
+264 PLIVLDWEWG

-450 WAAEQQGAVCVPE
+450 WAAEQQGAVCISE

-478 ANGEI
+478 ANGDI

-577 WIEEML
+577 WIEELL

-595 LAVFCMVGSNLGQSS
+595 LAVFCMLGSNLGQSS

-617 QWELELKATNKWIK
+617 QWEIELKYTNKWIK

-663 SRTTKNAWLNGQ
+663 YRTTKSAWLTGQ
-675 WSFARHKAQKLRVKR
+675 WSFARHKAQNLRVKR

-717 AFFVDKIQA
+717 AAFVDKIQA
-726 GDAVKGPAILIISL
+726 GDAVKGPAILMISL

-837 QITEEDCLEH
+837 QITEEDCLEL

-897 TGGGRRR
+897 TGRGRRR

>member
-1 MPHLSITSMQDRD
+1 MDQINSFEAFLLPEGTTRYHVRRHGMVSLSLPDSRE
-14 FLKRVISII
+14 
-23 DPTATS
+23 
-29 LRVLMRKGNVLLGIS
+29 G
-44 NEKNAAERTLGLY
+44 AAHAFRLY
-57 QPQRLVARSIVS
+57 QPQKRLARLKTFALKLLI
-69 FLRVLSRFGLHG
+69 SRGLHPWI
-81 LMLQKMPMAAKS
+81 LEKVLPASYENIQPWEFS
-93 MDLHPP
+93 YSPET
-99 LCGIVP
+99 V
-105 GSAGIL
+105 GIL
-111 VGSPEHKVRR
+111 LGSSEHLIYR
-121 AIVSYRNGAEWEV
+121 AIASYRGADGWEV
-134 AKISFG
+134 AKLSRG
-140 DEGAK
+140 
-145 ILEKEAATLNQLQ
+145 EAARTMLRNEAAVLREL
-158 SKATGAPRLLGL
+158 SKRGLSVPRCLGL
-170 HHGDGV
+170 HEHGEM
-176 TVLRMPYLKGKA
+176 TILRMPYLAGSGLS
-188 IKSGETSDALNL
+188 IRDSGEALDVLIQWAGDAAPESISGFEEW
-200 LKSWV
+200 KS
-205 GSNDPLPIQRFS
+205 IY
-217 EWSHIETAIKSMRYG
+217 A
-232 EKALEALSKKSLR
+232 ALETTADGREALESLSTQVVR
-245 PVICH
+245 PVIAH

-258 LKQTDG
+258 LHQANG
-264 SLMVLDWEWG
+264 PLIVLDWEWG

-450 WAAEQQGAVCVPE
+450 WAAEQQGAVCISE

-478 ANGEI
+478 ANGDI

-532 AIKPSIAHI
+532 AIKPSIAHT

-550 AATFIRRRALDEG
+550 AATFIRRRVLDEG

-577 WIEEML
+577 WIEELL

-595 LAVFCMVGSNLGQSS
+595 LAVFCMLGSNLGQSS

-617 QWELELKATNKWIK
+617 QWEIELKYTNKWIK

-663 SRTTKNAWLNGQ
+663 YRTTKSAWLTGQ
-675 WSFARHKAQKLRVKR
+675 WSFARHKAQNLRVKR

-717 AFFVDKIQA
+717 AAFVDNIKA
-726 GDAVKGPAILIISL
+726 GDAVKGPEILMISL

>member
-1 MPHLSITSMQDRD
+1 L
-14 FLKRVISII
+14 
-23 DPTATS
+23 
-29 LRVLMRKGNVLLGIS
+29 
-44 NEKNAAERTLGLY
+44 
-57 QPQRLVARSIVS
+57 
-69 FLRVLSRFGLHG
+69 
-81 LMLQKMPMAAKS
+81 
-93 MDLHPP
+93 
-99 LCGIVP
+99 
-105 GSAGIL
+105 
-111 VGSPEHKVRR
+111 
-121 AIVSYRNGAEWEV
+121 
-134 AKISFG
+134 
-140 DEGAK
+140 
-145 ILEKEAATLNQLQ
+145 
-158 SKATGAPRLLGL
+158 
-170 HHGDGV
+170 
-176 TVLRMPYLKGKA
+176 
-188 IKSGETSDALNL
+188 
-200 LKSWV
+200 
-205 GSNDPLPIQRFS
+205 
-217 EWSHIETAIKSMRYG
+217 
-232 EKALEALSKKSLR
+232 
-245 PVICH
+245 
-250 GDFARWNL
+250 
-258 LKQTDG
+258 
-264 SLMVLDWEWG
+264 
-274 NTHGMPGLD
+274 
-283 LVHYFAQD
+283 
-291 ARLVRQLDSAN
+291 
-302 ALRVVEASLSLPK
+302 
-315 AKAYLAQTGWTGNP
+315 
-329 ITPILAW
+329 
-336 AAFKHGA
+336 
-343 RHQKIADF
+343 
-351 LAESLKVYLERQ
+351 
-363 RSFKYKVASVNTPV
+363 NTPV
-377 QVAPSSDITSSLPP
+377 QVAPSSGITSSLPP

-450 WAAEQQGAVCVPE
+450 WAAEQQGAVCISE

-478 ANGEI
+478 ANGDI

-532 AIKPSIAHI
+532 AIKPSIAHT

-577 WIEEML
+577 WIEELL

-595 LAVFCMVGSNLGQSS
+595 LAVFCMLGSNLGQSS

-675 WSFARHKAQKLRVKR
+675 WSFARHKAQNLRVKR

-717 AFFVDKIQA
+717 AAFVDKIQA
-726 GDAVKGPAILIISL
+726 GDAVKGPAILMISL

>member
-1 MPHLSITSMQDRD
+1 MDQINSFEAFLLPEGTTRYHVRRHGMVSLSLPDSRE
-14 FLKRVISII
+14 
-23 DPTATS
+23 
-29 LRVLMRKGNVLLGIS
+29 G
-44 NEKNAAERTLGLY
+44 AAHAFRLY
-57 QPQRLVARSIVS
+57 QPQKRLARLKTFALKLLI
-69 FLRVLSRFGLHG
+69 SRGLHPWV
-81 LMLQKMPMAAKS
+81 LEKVLPASYENIQPWEFS
-93 MDLHPP
+93 YSPET
-99 LCGIVP
+99 V
-105 GSAGIL
+105 GIL
-111 VGSPEHKVRR
+111 LGSSEHLIYR
-121 AIVSYRNGAEWEV
+121 AIASYRGADGWEV
-134 AKISFG
+134 AKLG
-140 DEGAK
+140 RG
-145 ILEKEAATLNQLQ
+145 EAARTMLRNEAAVLREL
-158 SKATGAPRLLGL
+158 SKRGLSVPRCLGL
-170 HHGDGV
+170 HEHGEM
-176 TVLRMPYLKGKA
+176 TILRMPYLAESGLS
-188 IKSGETSDALNL
+188 IRDSGEALDVLIQWAGNAAPESISGFEEW
-200 LKSWV
+200 KS
-205 GSNDPLPIQRFS
+205 IC
-217 EWSHIETAIKSMRYG
+217 A
-232 EKALEALSKKSLR
+232 ALETTADGREALESLSTQVVR
-245 PVICH
+245 PVIAH

-258 LKQTDG
+258 LHQANG
-264 SLMVLDWEWG
+264 PLIVLDWEWG

-450 WAAEQQGAVCVPE
+450 WAAEQQGAVCISE

-478 ANGEI
+478 ANGDI

-532 AIKPSIAHI
+532 AIKPSIAHT

-577 WIEEML
+577 WIEELL

-595 LAVFCMVGSNLGQSS
+595 LAVFCMLGSNLGQSS

-675 WSFARHKAQKLRVKR
+675 WSFARHKAQNLRVKR

-717 AFFVDKIQA
+717 AAFVDKIQA
-726 GDAVKGPAILIISL
+726 GDAVKGPAILMISL

>member
-1 MPHLSITSMQDRD
+1 MDQINSFEAFLLPEGTTRYHVRRHGMVSLSLPDSRE
-14 FLKRVISII
+14 
-23 DPTATS
+23 
-29 LRVLMRKGNVLLGIS
+29 G
-44 NEKNAAERTLGLY
+44 AAHAFRLY
-57 QPQRLVARSIVS
+57 QPQKRLARLKTFALKLLI
-69 FLRVLSRFGLHG
+69 SRGLHPWI
-81 LMLQKMPMAAKS
+81 LEKVLPASYENIQPWEFS
-93 MDLHPP
+93 YSPET
-99 LCGIVP
+99 V
-105 GSAGIL
+105 GIL
-111 VGSPEHKVRR
+111 LGSSEHLIYR
-121 AIVSYRNGAEWEV
+121 AIASYRGADGWEV
-134 AKISFG
+134 AKLG
-140 DEGAK
+140 RG
-145 ILEKEAATLNQLQ
+145 EAARTMLRNEAAVLREL
-158 SKATGAPRLLGL
+158 SKRGLSVPRCLGL
-170 HHGDGV
+170 HEHGEM
-176 TVLRMPYLKGKA
+176 TILRMPYLAGSGLS
-188 IKSGETSDALNL
+188 IRDSGEALDVLIQWAGNAAPESISGFEEW
-200 LKSWV
+200 KS
-205 GSNDPLPIQRFS
+205 IC
-217 EWSHIETAIKSMRYG
+217 A
-232 EKALEALSKKSLR
+232 ALETTADGREALESLSTQVVR
-245 PVICH
+245 PVIAH

-258 LKQTDG
+258 LHQANG
-264 SLMVLDWEWG
+264 PLIVLDWEWG

-363 RSFKYKVASVNTPV
+363 RSFKYNVASLNTPV
-377 QVAPSSDITSSLPP
+377 QVAPSSDIQNSLPP
-391 TAKTNRRKTGAS
+391 TAKTNGGETGAS

-450 WAAEQQGAVCVPE
+450 WAAEQQGAVCISE

-478 ANGEI
+478 ANGDI

-532 AIKPSIAHI
+532 AIKPSIAHT

-550 AATFIRRRALDEG
+550 AATFIRRRVLDEG
-563 HFLQTRWKTIADAV
+563 HFLQTRWNTIADAV
-577 WIEEML
+577 WIEELL
-583 SAGYRSATIREP
+583 SAGYRSATIQEP
-595 LAVFCMVGSNLGQSS
+595 LAIFCMVGSNLGQSP

-617 QWELELKATNKWIK
+617 QWELELKATNKWIQ
-631 RLHIMRHRIAKFLFG
+631 RWHIMQHRVEKFLFG
-646 AYNLQKTR
+646 AYNLRKTM

-663 SRTTKNAWLNGQ
+663 YRINKSAWLNGQ
-675 WSFARHKAQKLRVKR
+675 WSFARHKAQNLRVKR

-717 AFFVDKIQA
+717 AAFVDKIQA
-726 GDAVKGPAILIISL
+726 GDAVKGPAILMISL

>member
-1 MPHLSITSMQDRD
+1 MDQINSFEAFLLPEGTTRYHVRRHGMVSLSLPDSRE
-14 FLKRVISII
+14 
-23 DPTATS
+23 
-29 LRVLMRKGNVLLGIS
+29 G
-44 NEKNAAERTLGLY
+44 AAHAFRLY
-57 QPQRLVARSIVS
+57 QPQKRLARLKTFALKLLI
-69 FLRVLSRFGLHG
+69 SRGLHPWI
-81 LMLQKMPMAAKS
+81 LEKVLPASYENIQPWEFS
-93 MDLHPP
+93 YSPET
-99 LCGIVP
+99 V
-105 GSAGIL
+105 GIL
-111 VGSPEHKVRR
+111 LGSSEHLIYR
-121 AIVSYRNGAEWEV
+121 AIASYRGADGWEV
-134 AKISFG
+134 AKLSRG
-140 DEGAK
+140 
-145 ILEKEAATLNQLQ
+145 EAARTMLRNEAAVLREL
-158 SKATGAPRLLGL
+158 SKRGLSVPRCLGL
-170 HHGDGV
+170 HEHGEM
-176 TVLRMPYLKGKA
+176 TILRMPYLAGSGLS
-188 IKSGETSDALNL
+188 IRDSGEALDVLIQWAGNAAPESISGFEEW
-200 LKSWV
+200 KS
-205 GSNDPLPIQRFS
+205 IC
-217 EWSHIETAIKSMRYG
+217 A
-232 EKALEALSKKSLR
+232 ALETTADGREALESLSTQVVR
-245 PVICH
+245 PVIAH

-258 LKQTDG
+258 LHQANG
-264 SLMVLDWEWG
+264 PLIVLDWEWG

-363 RSFKYKVASVNTPV
+363 RSFKYKVTSLNTPV
-377 QVAPSSDITSSLPP
+377 QVAPSSGITSSLPP

-450 WAAEQQGAVCVPE
+450 WAAEQQGAVCISE

-478 ANGEI
+478 ANGDI

-532 AIKPSIAHI
+532 AIKPSIAHT

-550 AATFIRRRALDEG
+550 AATFIRRRVLDEG

-577 WIEEML
+577 WIEELL

-595 LAVFCMVGSNLGQSS
+595 LAVFCMLGSNLGQSS

-675 WSFARHKAQKLRVKR
+675 WSFARHKAQNLRVKR

-717 AFFVDKIQA
+717 AAFVDKIQA
-726 GDAVKGPAILIISL
+726 GDAVKGPAILMISL

>member
-1 MPHLSITSMQDRD
+1 MDQINSFEAFLLPEGTTRYHVRRHGMVSLSLPDSRE
-14 FLKRVISII
+14 
-23 DPTATS
+23 
-29 LRVLMRKGNVLLGIS
+29 G
-44 NEKNAAERTLGLY
+44 AAHAFRLY
-57 QPQRLVARSIVS
+57 QPQKRLARLKTFALKLLI
-69 FLRVLSRFGLHG
+69 SRGLHPWI
-81 LMLQKMPMAAKS
+81 LEKVLPASYENIQPWEFS
-93 MDLHPP
+93 YSPET
-99 LCGIVP
+99 V
-105 GSAGIL
+105 GIL
-111 VGSPEHKVRR
+111 LGSSEHLIYR
-121 AIVSYRNGAEWEV
+121 AIASYRGADGWEV
-134 AKISFG
+134 AKLSRG
-140 DEGAK
+140 
-145 ILEKEAATLNQLQ
+145 EAARTMLRNEAAVLREL
-158 SKATGAPRLLGL
+158 SKRGLSVPRCLGL
-170 HHGDGV
+170 HEHGEM
-176 TVLRMPYLKGKA
+176 TILRMPYLAGSGLS
-188 IKSGETSDALNL
+188 IRDSGEALDVLIQWAGNAAPESISGFEEW
-200 LKSWV
+200 KS
-205 GSNDPLPIQRFS
+205 IY
-217 EWSHIETAIKSMRYG
+217 A
-232 EKALEALSKKSLR
+232 ALETTADGREALESLSTQVVR
-245 PVICH
+245 PVIAH

-258 LKQTDG
+258 LHQANG
-264 SLMVLDWEWG
+264 PLIVLDWEWG

-450 WAAEQQGAVCVPE
+450 WAAEQQGAVCISE

-478 ANGEI
+478 ANGDI

-532 AIKPSIAHI
+532 AIKPSIAHT

-577 WIEEML
+577 WIEELL

-595 LAVFCMVGSNLGQSS
+595 LAVFCMLGSNLGQSS

-617 QWELELKATNKWIK
+617 QWEIELKYTNKWIK

-663 SRTTKNAWLNGQ
+663 YRTTKSAWLTGQ
-675 WSFARHKAQKLRVKR
+675 WSFARHKAQNLRVKR

-717 AFFVDKIQA
+717 AAFVDKIQA
-726 GDAVKGPAILIISL
+726 GDAVKGPAILMISL

>member
-1 MPHLSITSMQDRD
+1 MDQINSFEAFLLPEGTTRYHVRRHGMVSLSLPDSRE
-14 FLKRVISII
+14 
-23 DPTATS
+23 
-29 LRVLMRKGNVLLGIS
+29 G
-44 NEKNAAERTLGLY
+44 AAHAFRLY
-57 QPQRLVARSIVS
+57 QPQKRLARLKTFALKLLI
-69 FLRVLSRFGLHG
+69 SRGLHPWV
-81 LMLQKMPMAAKS
+81 LEKVLPASYENIQPWEFS
-93 MDLHPP
+93 YSPET
-99 LCGIVP
+99 V
-105 GSAGIL
+105 GIL
-111 VGSPEHKVRR
+111 LGSSEHLINR
-121 AIVSYRNGAEWEV
+121 AIASYRGADGWEV
-134 AKISFG
+134 AKLG
-140 DEGAK
+140 RG
-145 ILEKEAATLNQLQ
+145 EAARTMLRNEAAVLREL
-158 SKATGAPRLLGL
+158 SKRGLSVPRCLGL
-170 HHGDGV
+170 HEHGEM
-176 TVLRMPYLKGKA
+176 TILRMPYLAESGLS
-188 IKSGETSDALNL
+188 IRDSGEALDVLIQWAGNAAPESISGFEEW
-200 LKSWV
+200 KS
-205 GSNDPLPIQRFS
+205 IC
-217 EWSHIETAIKSMRYG
+217 A
-232 EKALEALSKKSLR
+232 ALETTADGREALESLSTQVVR
-245 PVICH
+245 PVIAH

-258 LKQTDG
+258 LHQANG
-264 SLMVLDWEWG
+264 PLIVLDWEWG

-450 WAAEQQGAVCVPE
+450 WAAEQQGAVCISE

-478 ANGEI
+478 ANGDI

-532 AIKPSIAHI
+532 AIKPSIAHT

-577 WIEEML
+577 WIEELL

-595 LAVFCMVGSNLGQSS
+595 LAVFCMLGSNLGQSS

-675 WSFARHKAQKLRVKR
+675 WSFARHKAQNLRVKR

-717 AFFVDKIQA
+717 AAFVDKIQA
-726 GDAVKGPAILIISL
+726 GDAVKGPAILMISL

>member
-1 MPHLSITSMQDRD
+1 MDQINSFEAFLLPEGTTRYHVRRHGMVSLSLPDSRE
-14 FLKRVISII
+14 
-23 DPTATS
+23 
-29 LRVLMRKGNVLLGIS
+29 G
-44 NEKNAAERTLGLY
+44 AAHAFRLY
-57 QPQRLVARSIVS
+57 QPQKRLARLKTFALKLLI
-69 FLRVLSRFGLHG
+69 SRGLHPWI
-81 LMLQKMPMAAKS
+81 LEKVLPASYENIQPWEFS
-93 MDLHPP
+93 YSPET
-99 LCGIVP
+99 V
-105 GSAGIL
+105 GIL
-111 VGSPEHKVRR
+111 LGSSEHLIYR
-121 AIVSYRNGAEWEV
+121 AIASYRGADGWEV
-134 AKISFG
+134 AKLSRG
-140 DEGAK
+140 
-145 ILEKEAATLNQLQ
+145 EAARTMLRNEAAVLREL
-158 SKATGAPRLLGL
+158 SKRGLSVPRCLGL
-170 HHGDGV
+170 HEHGEM
-176 TVLRMPYLKGKA
+176 TILRMPYLAGSGLS
-188 IKSGETSDALNL
+188 IRDSGEALDVLIQWAGNAAPESISGFEEW
-200 LKSWV
+200 KS
-205 GSNDPLPIQRFS
+205 IY
-217 EWSHIETAIKSMRYG
+217 A
-232 EKALEALSKKSLR
+232 ALETTADGREALESLSTQVVR
-245 PVICH
+245 PVIAH

-258 LKQTDG
+258 LHQANG
-264 SLMVLDWEWG
+264 PLIVLDWEWG

-363 RSFKYKVASVNTPV
+363 RSFKYKVTSLNTPV
-377 QVAPSSDITSSLPP
+377 QVAPSSGITSSLPP

-450 WAAEQQGAVCVPE
+450 WAAEQQGAVCISE

-478 ANGEI
+478 ANGDI

-532 AIKPSIAHI
+532 AIKPSIAHT

-550 AATFIRRRALDEG
+550 AATFIRRRVLDEG

-577 WIEEML
+577 WIEELL

-595 LAVFCMVGSNLGQSS
+595 LAVFCMLGSNLGQSS

-675 WSFARHKAQKLRVKR
+675 WSFARHKAQNLRVKR

-717 AFFVDKIQA
+717 AAFVDKIQA
-726 GDAVKGPAILIISL
+726 GDAVKGPAILMISL

-847 FVTVQL
+847 FITVQL

>member
-1 MPHLSITSMQDRD
+1 MDQINSFEAFLLPEGTTRYHVRRHGMVSLSLPDSRE
-14 FLKRVISII
+14 
-23 DPTATS
+23 
-29 LRVLMRKGNVLLGIS
+29 G
-44 NEKNAAERTLGLY
+44 AAHAFRLY
-57 QPQRLVARSIVS
+57 QPQKRLARLKTFALKLLI
-69 FLRVLSRFGLHG
+69 SRGLHPWI
-81 LMLQKMPMAAKS
+81 LEKVLPASYENIQPWEFS
-93 MDLHPP
+93 YSPET
-99 LCGIVP
+99 V
-105 GSAGIL
+105 GIL
-111 VGSPEHKVRR
+111 LGSSEHLIYR
-121 AIVSYRNGAEWEV
+121 AIASYRGADGWEV
-134 AKISFG
+134 AKLG
-140 DEGAK
+140 RG
-145 ILEKEAATLNQLQ
+145 EAARTMLRNEAAVLREL
-158 SKATGAPRLLGL
+158 SKRGLSVPRCLGL
-170 HHGDGV
+170 HEHGEM
-176 TVLRMPYLKGKA
+176 TILRMPYLAESGLSIRDSDEA
-188 IKSGETSDALNL
+188 LDVLIQWAGNAAPESISGFEEWKSICA
-200 LKSWV
+200 
-205 GSNDPLPIQRFS
+205 
-217 EWSHIETAIKSMRYG
+217 
-232 EKALEALSKKSLR
+232 ALETTADGREALESLSTQVVR
-245 PVICH
+245 PVIAH

-258 LKQTDG
+258 LHQANG
-264 SLMVLDWEWG
+264 PLIVLDWEWG

-363 RSFKYKVASVNTPV
+363 RSFKYKVTSLNTPV
-377 QVAPSSDITSSLPP
+377 QVAPSSGITSSLPP

-450 WAAEQQGAVCVPE
+450 WAAEQQGAVCISE

-478 ANGEI
+478 ANGDI

-532 AIKPSIAHI
+532 AIKPSIAHT

-577 WIEEML
+577 WIEELL

-595 LAVFCMVGSNLGQSS
+595 LAVFCMLGSNLGQSS

-675 WSFARHKAQKLRVKR
+675 WSFARHKAQNLRVKR

-717 AFFVDKIQA
+717 AAFVDKIQA
-726 GDAVKGPAILIISL
+726 GDAVKGPAILMISL

-847 FVTVQL
+847 FITVQL

-897 TGGGRRR
+897 TGEGRRR

>member
-1 MPHLSITSMQDRD
+1 MDQINSFEAFLLPEGTTRYHVRRHGMVSLSLPDSRE
-14 FLKRVISII
+14 
-23 DPTATS
+23 
-29 LRVLMRKGNVLLGIS
+29 G
-44 NEKNAAERTLGLY
+44 AAHAFRLY
-57 QPQRLVARSIVS
+57 QPQKRLARLKTFALKLLI
-69 FLRVLSRFGLHG
+69 SRGLHPWI
-81 LMLQKMPMAAKS
+81 LEKVLPASYENIQPWEFS
-93 MDLHPP
+93 YSPET
-99 LCGIVP
+99 V
-105 GSAGIL
+105 GIL
-111 VGSPEHKVRR
+111 LGSSEHLIYR
-121 AIVSYRNGAEWEV
+121 AIASYRGADGWEV
-134 AKISFG
+134 AKLG
-140 DEGAK
+140 RG
-145 ILEKEAATLNQLQ
+145 EAARTMLRNEAAVLREL
-158 SKATGAPRLLGL
+158 SKRGLSVPRCLGL
-170 HHGDGV
+170 HEHGEM
-176 TVLRMPYLKGKA
+176 TILRMPYLAESGLS
-188 IKSGETSDALNL
+188 IRDSGEALDVLIQWAGNAAPESISGFEEW
-200 LKSWV
+200 KS
-205 GSNDPLPIQRFS
+205 IC
-217 EWSHIETAIKSMRYG
+217 A
-232 EKALEALSKKSLR
+232 ALETTADGREALESLSTQVVR
-245 PVICH
+245 PVIAH

-258 LKQTDG
+258 LHQANG
-264 SLMVLDWEWG
+264 PLIVLDWEWG

-315 AKAYLAQTGWTGNP
+315 ARAYLAQTGWTGNP

-363 RSFKYKVASVNTPV
+363 RSFKYKVASLNTPV
-377 QVAPSSDITSSLPP
+377 QVAPSSDIQNSLPP
-391 TAKTNRRKTGAS
+391 TAKTNGGETGAS

-450 WAAEQQGAVCVPE
+450 WAAEQQGAVCISE

-478 ANGEI
+478 ANGDI

-532 AIKPSIAHI
+532 AIKPSIAHT

-577 WIEEML
+577 WIEELL

-595 LAVFCMVGSNLGQSS
+595 LAVFCMLGSNLGQSS

-675 WSFARHKAQKLRVKR
+675 WSFARHKAQNLRVKR

-717 AFFVDKIQA
+717 AAFVDKIQA
-726 GDAVKGPAILIISL
+726 GDAVKGPAILMISL

-909 LSQ
+909 LSR